1 MESQHGKH
9 RLGFH
14 PSTTHAHSGS
24 HGARLPA
31 TFGGATATQFTNAN
45 TQVES
50 RSHRLEV
57 AVVNSPVAKSRDE
70 ECRNRLC
77 QTSHHGT
84 VPGTRECTSPKCRPL
99 NEIRTTYRVCTSPRP
114 RRHSHLAGLLRG
126 SFAPT
131 GQKIYRNTR
140 LRRALSDWPQHSAPL
155 TSDVLCTTANPYRD
169 PCELSVAAPKSK
181 LHTGSF
187 LTTDTRPRAACGK
200 GSPRRCLD
208 LSYSNLKFAPA
219 GGFGRPLGIRC
230 AYGPFTGDSHPTY
243 TSEPRHT
250 HSYQLQVQVN
260 GIRARRV
267 RNSSRYPTNPKF
279 TAIKEKAEH
288 SERRYR
294 GLVTSLCCLEYCV
307 LDSLRS

>member
-1 MESQHGKH
+1 MQGRVRHGAS
-9 RLGFH
+9 R
-14 PSTTHAHSGS
+14 SYHAHSRSGS
-24 HGARLPA
+24 GYRIRTHHRKKRNP
-31 TFGGATATQFTNAN
+31 QK
-45 TQVES
+45 VES
-50 RSHRLEV
+50 RSHRREV

-77 QTSHHGT
+77 QNSHHGM
-84 VPGTRECTSPKCRPL
+84 VPGTRECTAPTCLPL

-131 GQKIYRNTR
+131 GQTIYRNTR
-140 LRRALSDWPQHSAPL
+140 LRRALSDWPRHSAPL

-169 PCELSVAAPKSK
+169 PFELSVAAPKSK

-219 GGFGRPLGIRC
+219 CGFGRATLG
-230 AYGPFTGDSHPTY
+230 YK
-243 TSEPRHT
+243 
-250 HSYQLQVQVN
+250 V
-260 GIRARRV
+260 RV
-267 RNSSRYPTNPKF
+267 WT
-279 TAIKEKAEH
+279 IH
-288 SERRYR
+288 W
-294 GLVTSLCCLEYCV
+294 
-307 LDSLRS
+307 